1 MLFSTFC
8 RFVLPN
14 QIESSAKESKEL
26 IGEETIKTVERL
38 IDDAKFKALED
49 FKVFIP
55 KIIDSA
61 IEYQEDVINS
71 IEGALLAFE
80 SF

>member
-8 RFVLPN
+8 RFILPN
-14 QIESSAKESKEL
+14 QIEASVKEGKL
-26 IGEETIKTVERL
+26 LGEETIKTVERL
-38 IDDAKFKALED
+38 IDDAKLKALED

-61 IEYQEDVINS
+61 IEHQQDVINS

-80 SF
+80 NF